1 MYSIKKTV
9 INLYEEIYDS
19 LFYPYEDRNMSRF
32 AFKKQITLCLHML
45 LVFKRAVSS
54 VLSSTIL
61 FLKRSQIMEQGTR
74 VAS

>member
-1 MYSIKKTV
+1 MYSLKR
-9 INLYEEIYDS
+9 LYEEIYDS
-19 LFYPYEDRNMSRF
+19 LFYLYEDRNMSRF